1 MYAPAFFES
10 CRGNPDVQYF
20 LYCDFDVPGSVPQN
34 VHVRRMET
42 VEFNQRATEVVG
54 TPIEV
59 RHHLAK
65 VNDFKPVYGLMFE
78 EDLKGFPYWAY
89 SDFDVAWGSIRTFV
103 TDELLHAHDLI
114 SARSD
119 RLCGHF
125 TLFRN
130 TPEHNRMW
138 EIIPDVVAALG
149 CPTHMHLD
157 EKVFTKY
164 VKDGLG
170 QWPLTFKSRVYWKSE
185 WTVDAKYQRAM
196 GDGPADL
203 LWWREGRT
211 FDVEGQERMYLHFH
225 KLKGHM
231 QGINF
236 KTGDAPA
243 AFSISRRGIFA

>member
-10 CRGNPDVQYF
+10 CRRHPDIDWF
-20 LYCDFDVPGSVPQN
+20 LYADFDVPGGVPGN

-42 VEFNQRATEVVG
+42 VEFNNRATEVIG

-78 EDLKGFPYWAY
+78 DDLKGFPYWAY
-89 SDFDVAWGSIRTFV
+89 SDFDVAWGDVRQFV
-103 TDELLHAHDLI
+103 TDELLHSHDII

-130 TPEHNRMW
+130 TPEHNRTW
-138 EIIPDVVAALG
+138 ELIPDVINAFG

-164 VKDGLG
+164 VKEGLG
-170 QWPLTFKSRVYWKSE
+170 EWPLTFKSRVHWKNE

-196 GDGPADL
+196 GDGPSDL
-203 LWWREGRT
+203 LWWREGKT

-225 KLKGHM
+225 KLKQHM
-231 QGINF
+231 TSINF
-236 KTGDAPA
+236 GVGDAPS
-243 AFSISRRGIFA
+243 AFSISRKGILA